1 MTSDEPPIGGT
12 EQLATAQAGAGRP
25 DVGPAGTAER
35 PGDEWAGEQ
44 SDEWTSERSAERD
57 AAGRASVG
65 SAGQLLDPADAA
77 MFARRWDDIQTAFV
91 DQPRQAV
98 MDADVLVADVISRLT
113 RMFADEHTRLEE
125 GLEREDDASTEELR
139 VGLQRYRDFF
149 HRLLAA

>member
-1 MTSDEPPIGGT
+1 MTSDEPPIRGT

-25 DVGPAGTAER
+25 DLGPTGTAEER
-35 PGDEWAGEQ
+35 PGDEWAGQ
-44 SDEWTSERSAERD
+44 QSAEGD
-57 AAGRASVG
+57 AAGRASGG

-98 MDADVLVADVISRLT
+98 VDADVLVADVISRLT

-125 GLEREDDASTEELR
+125 GLERGDDASTEDLR

>member
-1 MTSDEPPIGGT
+1 MTSDEPTIRGT

-25 DVGPAGTAER
+25 DLGPAGMPERQGDDWVGAQFAE
-35 PGDEWAGEQ
+35 GDVA
-44 SDEWTSERSAERD
+44 DSASR
-57 AAGRASVG
+57 G
-65 SAGQLLDPADAA
+65 SAGQLLDSDEAA

-98 MDADVLVADVISRLT
+98 VDADVLVADVISRLT
-113 RMFADEHTRLEE
+113 SMFADERTRLEQ
-125 GLEREDDASTEELR
+125 GLEREDEVSTEELR

>member
-1 MTSDEPPIGGT
+1 MTTDEPPIGGT
-12 EQLATAQAGAGRP
+12 ERLATAQVGAGRS
-25 DVGPAGTAER
+25 DLRPAGAAER
-35 PGDEWAGEQ
+35 PGDEWAGAQ
-44 SDEWTSERSAERD
+44 SAEGD
-57 AAGRASVG
+57 AAGRASGG
-65 SAGQLLDPADAA
+65 SAGQLIDPADAA

-98 MDADVLVADVISRLT
+98 VDADVLVADVISRLT

-139 VGLQRYRDFF
+139 VGLQRYRDYF